1 MLNGVLLPVVA
12 MFALLPRLLLLLIAS
27 EVDFG
32 SIQRLLLQL
41 VDDFDLLLFRL
52 RFISTVGLLCEVND
66 CLGAS
71 LHPLFWLFGQTEEV
85 CVARELE
92 ESTSRLPMRYRLW
105 NAQS

>member
-1 MLNGVLLPVVA
+1 

-32 SIQRLLLQL
+32 SIQRPLHLLLQL
-41 VDDFDLLLFRL
+41 VNDFDFLLFRF

-71 LHPLFWLFGQTEEV
+71 LHPLFWLGQTEEV